1 MFTQP
6 WSVHRRCSLGVWPT
20 PLHRAPDLGA
30 VLGVSELWL
39 KRDDLTGFSWGG
51 NKVRTAEFL
60 LGEALD
66 GGVQELVVCG
76 GPSSNFVAI
85 LAAAAATAGIAVTQ
99 VSYGCEPDRATAA
112 LVAARA
118 TGATV
123 VFTESADRDTMET
136 FGAEVVRQRNL
147 RGVRASLVPRG
158 GASVTGALG
167 FVAAAAEIDAQL
179 DEQLADAADTCMI
192 VIPVGSGGSVAGL
205 IAGAA
210 LLGRRW
216 RIVGVSVSRPPQRLR
231 PLIDAR
237 VAQLIAELSGTRAAP
252 DWELHDGL
260 GAGFGTADAAESDIA
275 RAVSSRTGLVVD
287 PTYNAK
293 ALTWLYR
300 QPDSAGPVIY
310 WNTGGA
316 LGALDARSSPE

>member
-1 MFTQP
+1 M
-6 WSVHRRCSLGVWPT
+6 WPT
-20 PLHRAPDLGA
+20 PLHRALDLGA
-30 VLGVSELWL
+30 VLGVSDLWL

-85 LAAAAATAGIAVTQ
+85 LAAAAATAGIALTQ
-99 VSYGCEPDRATAA
+99 VSYGREPDRATAA
-112 LVAARA
+112 LTAARA
-118 TGATV
+118 AGATV
-123 VFTESADRDTMET
+123 VFTESADRETMET

-158 GASVTGALG
+158 GASLTGALG
-167 FVAAAAEIDAQL
+167 FVAAAAEIDPQL
-179 DEQLADAADTCMI
+179 TEQLADAADTCTI
-192 VIPVGSGGSVAGL
+192 VIPVGSGGSIAGL

-216 RIVGVSVSRPPQRLR
+216 RIVGISVSRPPQRLR

-237 VAQLIAELSGTRAAP
+237 VAELIAELGGTQAGP

-260 GAGFGTADAAESDIA
+260 GAGFGSAGPAERDVA
-275 RAVSSRTGLVVD
+275 NAVSSRTGLVVD

-293 ALTWLYR
+293 ALTWLHR
-300 QPDSAGPVIY
+300 QPDSAGPVVY
-310 WNTGGA
+310 WCTGGA
-316 LGALDARSSPE
+316 LAAFDARSSD